1 MALRELASRRFGS
14 TNHTLMQLPQTIDAH
29 RSYKAYL
36 DDFAA
41 YCGELGGTTAEVM
54 TDLLAFEVRW
64 VLWGHAAAVG
74 WCSTVV

>member
-1 MALRELASRRFGS
+1 MLPPFSHTH
-14 TNHTLMQLPQTIDAH
+14 TNTHVHTCT

-54 TDLLAFEVRW
+54 TDLLAFEVGLLLR
-64 VLWGHAAAVG
+64 L
-74 WCSTVV
+74 VV